1 MRAPSIAFLVL
12 VLAACGDDNSADS
25 TDTTDT
31 TTDDPS
37 DDTDDDT
44 DANPPDADDG
54 MDVDSSSA
62 CPRLPAPADRKRYMV
77 VAQPYETVPGTF
89 TVVEV
94 SETGVLTRINKN
106 FVLSRTPFGTI
117 EFTPDGELGFVA
129 TDMGQLA
136 EFRLAADGT
145 PEVLTAALPNPSF
158 YAKRVVMDPSGDH
171 LYVVDA
177 NTPENGGGIYRVD
190 IGCDGELTDRGLV
203 ATARTPGGLV
213 VLDGGKAVVSAN
225 SVLGTPVGDTVHLL
239 DLASTPATVVDGVN
253 AFTRPDLFV
262 GGFAASYTQGIYMV
276 GDVNAFDGQP
286 NGVAVMRVAS
296 ASVTLLNVVT
306 GIEDP
311 QGIAFAPAGG
321 LALVTS
327 ALEDDAI
334 FLVDDNGPSNAWRVR
349 GEVSYTGGNPQL
361 PGDLTAIKRG
371 SLDGHVFVS
380 EVTGIRHLRF
390 EGDTVVDLGVF
401 SFGDESLGALGIQ
414 P

>member
-1 MRAPSIAFLVL
+1 MRAPPVAVFALV
-12 VLAACGDDNSADS
+12 VAAACGDDTNSSDDTADE
-25 TDTTDT
+25 TADQ
-31 TTDDPS
+31 TTDDDS
-37 DDTDDDT
+37 DT

-54 MDVDSSSA
+54 MDVDSSSE
-62 CPRLPAPADRKRYMV
+62 CPRLPAPADRTRYMV
-77 VAQPYETVPGTF
+77 VAQPYEPEPGTF
-89 TVVEV
+89 TVLQV
-94 SETGVLTRINKN
+94 SETGVLTRINKS

-129 TDMGQLA
+129 TDRGQLA
-136 EFRLAADGT
+136 AFRLAADGT

-213 VLDGGKAVVSAN
+213 ILEGGKAVVSAN
-225 SVLGTPVGDTVHLL
+225 SVLGTPLGDTVHLL
-239 DLASTPATVVDGVN
+239 DLAATPATVIDGVN

-286 NGVAVMRVAS
+286 NGVAVMRVTDS
-296 ASVTLLNVVT
+296 SVTLLNVVS

-361 PGDLTAIKRG
+361 PGDLTTIKRG
-371 SLDGHVFVS
+371 ALDGHVFVS

-390 EGDTVVDLGVF
+390 DGDTVVDLGVL
-401 SFGDESLGALGIQ
+401 SFGKESVGAIGIQ